1 MLAEKTH
8 LNFSFDEND
17 HAWYLGNASVDKYD
31 IDKIRAL
38 LADYYP
44 FADFDKLLDD
54 ADRRK
59 HRIVVDNDNIE
70 IGESGKE
77 IPIKSLIPEDFQMLI
92 CYKPKECIVLLHKPL
107 SVKLKHDSIEGLIKG
122 QLIEDYNSSEEDK
135 FHIISWDK
143 ESGSFK
149 HDVKD
154 YLRWGEQISIEFT
167 RVGELESRAKEKL
180 AAYNSLS
187 DISPFYTIE
196 KSKDD
201 LINVVSRLF
210 DETTKSGNTTQK
222 PTLSIKLSAI
232 EFLVNDKP
240 PRKLRE
246 FYRYKE
252 DDEIAKDLNSLYKSV
267 HEYRNKELGS
277 PTESNG
283 GQLEVGDSDN
293 STENRPESQC
303 KAQSEQDY
311 SDSTQYKGQAVQENT
326 ESLGADDPR
335 DLGKFT
341 KLQIPLQTPDMKE
354 ELQYEIY
361 YTHLKPVKEG
371 ELGNFSLGI
380 ASGHP
385 SDSAIEKKINK
396 NQVFSELIHEL
407 EILFFPGESGR
418 LTDAI
423 AERVIT
429 QQVNLNF
436 SRNTSGGSQSWSVE
450 VSGNFTKEESERK
463 QQELKKREEKVAE
476 REKRIADQETARKQ
490 LQNLVNQIRLEFVI
504 DEETDVL
511 PHVRELKKTS
521 EKAIS
526 DFSELKHITDQLDQ
540 DLHSLKTKF
549 ESLTTHLSDFTAD
562 DHGLDKIGAAQFDN
576 LLHRLKDSYVK
587 LESINNL
594 RGYDGADLKAF
605 SCAFGDV
612 KSYIVD
618 AVDKMEKSFTSINEK
633 FVVCD
638 AIRSRLSNPELR
650 KLKLPSLDAINQELE
665 HYGLC
670 IFLPAQDVPA
680 EPSRHKVVG
689 YEIGGVRGT
698 ISSIVSWG
706 VMETRADGTI
716 GTTIFKAEV
725 KIYQ

>member
-8 LNFSFDEND
+8 PNFSFDEND
-17 HAWYLGNASVDKYD
+17 HACYLGNASVDKHD

-38 LADYYP
+38 LADNYP

-59 HRIVVDNDNIE
+59 HRIVVDNDNIK

-196 KSKDD
+196 KSKED
-201 LINVVSRLF
+201 LINKVRGLF
-210 DETTKSGNTTQK
+210 HDTPKSENTTQK
-222 PTLSIKLSAI
+222 PTLVIKLSAI
-232 EFLVNDKP
+232 EFLAGDKP
-240 PRKLRE
+240 PCKLHD
-246 FYRYKE
+246 FNRYKE
-252 DDEIAKDLNSLYKSV
+252 EDEIAKDLNSLFKSV
-267 HEYRNKELGS
+267 HEYRNKISGS
-277 PTESNG
+277 QNENSNETAANFRG
-283 GQLEVGDSDN
+283 NQSAGITQVDNKTAPSGENLEVESKQELPVPGNSPQKPHEGRDN
-293 STENRPESQC
+293 PIIES
-303 KAQSEQDY
+303 SEL
-311 SDSTQYKGQAVQENT
+311 KVE
-326 ESLGADDPR
+326 
-335 DLGKFT
+335 KH
-341 KLQIPLQTPDMKE
+341 KQISAAPHFDK
-354 ELQYEIY
+354 Y
-361 YTHLKPVKEG
+361 YTHLKPVKNEDG
-371 ELGNFSLGI
+371 VAKFSLGI
-380 ASGHP
+380 AGGHP
-385 SDSAIEKKINK
+385 SDSAIEKIINK
-396 NQVFSELIHEL
+396 NQAFSELIHEL

-490 LQNLVNQIRLEFVI
+490 LQNLANQIRLEFVI